1 MAYAVF
7 VHLIVLEAGPDYQR
21 SVSSHIALGVVIVG
35 GMVNPGG

>member
-21 SVSSHIALGVVIVG
+21 SVSSHIALGERQRSPSPHI
-35 GMVNPGG
+35 